1 MKTKIII
8 ANKND
13 EKTLA
18 ATDDD
23 ANMPSGRTTLTD
35 RRNALKKSGGGLDAT
50 GAEVKRENN
59 PSIFII
65 FVVFVRSEF
74 CEAEKEEF
82 QKKSHNVCVLRS
94 ITKTL
99 Y

>member
-1 MKTKIII
+1 MKTKII

-13 EKTLA
+13 ETTL

-35 RRNALKKSGGGLDAT
+35 WRNALKKSGGGLDAM

-65 FVVFVRSEF
+65 FVVFVRSD
-74 CEAEKEEF
+74 
-82 QKKSHNVCVLRS
+82 L
-94 ITKTL
+94 
-99 Y
+99 

>member
-1 MKTKIII
+1 MKTKII

-13 EKTLA
+13 ETIL

-35 RRNALKKSGGGLDAT
+35 WRKVLKNGGGGLDAM

-65 FVVFVRSEF
+65 FLVFVRSD
-74 CEAEKEEF
+74 
-82 QKKSHNVCVLRS
+82 L
-94 ITKTL
+94 
-99 Y
+99 

>member
-35 RRNALKKSGGGLDAT
+35 RRNALKKSGGGLDAM

-65 FVVFVRSEF
+65 FVVFVRSD
-74 CEAEKEEF
+74 
-82 QKKSHNVCVLRS
+82 L
-94 ITKTL
+94 
-99 Y
+99 